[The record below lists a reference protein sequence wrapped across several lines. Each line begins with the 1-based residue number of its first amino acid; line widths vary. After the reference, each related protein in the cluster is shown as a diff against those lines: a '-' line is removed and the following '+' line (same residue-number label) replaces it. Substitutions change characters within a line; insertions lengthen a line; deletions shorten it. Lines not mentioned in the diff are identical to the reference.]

1 MAKPSKGSDILA
13 VAILVIFVAVC
24 LLLTRC
30 PAKVTEAPTVLPV
43 PAAAATCDSTQ
54 SKPNKR
60 AKKKAQEPK
69 PLRIPQSRKY
79 LDEAVS
85 DSI

>member
-1 MAKPSKGSDILA
+1 MAKPGKGSDILA
-13 VAILVIFVAVC
+13 VAILVIFVAAC
-24 LLLTRC
+24 LMLARC
-30 PAKVTEAPTVLPV
+30 PDKIADAPTELPI
-43 PAAAATCDSTQ
+43 PAAAATSDSLQ
-54 SKPNKR
+54 GKPQKR

-69 PLRIPQSRKY
+69 PLRIPKSRKY